1 MMKKTI
7 ILVLVLGLLPLAL
20 FADFG
25 IGGAA
30 FYNSPVL
37 IGQDVPTSTEG
48 IGLEDFT
55 FGGNARFK
63 LSLFQLD
70 ALALLTLGD
79 AAHVQGF
86 ADAEVCVDLLILR
99 LSAGAGPKIDYYFD
113 SGDFE
118 TGFNAK
124 ANADVKLGKISV
136 GLSYIVDMTIDN
148 GISLD
153 KSTGMLGATVMFWK

>member
-1 MMKKTI
+1 MKKTI
-7 ILVLVLGLLPLAL
+7 ILVLVLGLIPLAL

-37 IGQDVPTSTEG
+37 IGEDVPASTEG
-48 IGLEDFT
+48 LGLEDFT
-55 FGGNARFK
+55 FGANARFK

-79 AAHVQGF
+79 AANVKGF
-86 ADAEVCVDLLILR
+86 LDAELCLDLLILR

-113 SGDFE
+113 SGDVE

-124 ANADVKLGKISV
+124 ANADIKLGKLSF
-136 GLSYIVDMTIDN
+136 GLSYIMDMTIDG
-148 GISLD
+148 GIALD
-153 KSTGMLGATVMFWK
+153 KSTGMLGATVMLWK

>member
-1 MMKKTI
+1 MMKKTF

-86 ADAEVCVDLLILR
+86 VDAEV
-99 LSAGAGPKIDYYFD
+99 SAGAGPKIDYYFD

-136 GLSYIVDMTIDN
+136 GLSYIVDMTIDS

-153 KSTGMLGATVMFWK
+153 KSTGMLGATVMLWK

>member
-1 MMKKTI
+1 MKKTI
-7 ILVLVLGLLPLAL
+7 ILVLVLGLIPLAL

-37 IGQDVPTSTEG
+37 IFQDVPTSSEG
-48 IGLEDFT
+48 LGLEDFT
-55 FGGNARFK
+55 FGANARFK
-63 LSLFQLD
+63 LSLLQLD

-79 AAHVQGF
+79 AANVKAF
-86 ADAEVCVDLLILR
+86 LDAEVCLDLLILR
-99 LSAGAGPKIDYYFD
+99 LSAGAGPKFDYYFD

-124 ANADVKLGKISV
+124 ANADIKLGKISF
-136 GLSYIVDMTIDN
+136 GLSYIMDMTIDG
-148 GISLD
+148 GINLD